1 LSIKNLGKYT
11 GKCAHL
17 FNNSIPICTISG
29 LESVEN
35 QNLVK
40 TAIFSACR
48 FIILPILAVLAA
60 CSGTAEYSGSA
71 NLPGPGTEQQD
82 DLEIVANL
90 PPPNNTNQGTDQLI
104 AENDLLEVDIFEVN
118 ELDRTVQVDSRG
130 NISLALIGAIEAKGR
145 TIPELESAIEKKY
158 GAQYLQNPE
167 VSVFMKES
175 SGQRITID
183 GTVSKPG
190 IYAVNSNTTLLQ
202 IIALAGGFQEIAD
215 DTKLYVFRQYG
226 EKKLVT
232 NFNVKEIR
240 AGKQRDPR
248 IFGGDIIVSFP
259 SGAKIASRNLREALG
274 IATGA
279 LRIATPL

>member
-1 LSIKNLGKYT
+1 
-11 GKCAHL
+11 L
-17 FNNSIPICTISG
+17 FNNSIPICTVSG

-35 QNLVK
+35 QDLVK
-40 TAIFSACR
+40 TAIFSAGR

-71 NLPGPGTEQQD
+71 NLASTGTEKHD
-82 DLEIVANL
+82 DLQIVTNL

-190 IYAVNSNTTLLQ
+190 IYPVNSNTTLLQ

-215 DTKLYVFRQYG
+215 ETKLYVFRQYG
-226 EKKLVT
+226 EKKLVA

-240 AGKQRDPR
+240 AGKQHDPR

-259 SGAKIASRNLREALG
+259 SGAKVASRNLREALG